1 MELSKND
8 MERLRLLDRLL
19 ECDNETVNDLLDQA
33 LTVARM
39 IKPDAETNSHVGTLE
54 KLFKQNNYLMD
65 RLASIE
71 NSLVDTHGP
80 FPTMASPTDSY
91 DISTVTIADINLDW
105 CTDVVDT
112 SNIVI
117 DLNTISSDTDK

>member
-19 ECDNETVNDLLDQA
+19 ECDNETINDLLDQA

-39 IKPDAETNSHVGTLE
+39 IKPDAETANDVGTLE
-54 KLFKQNNYLMD
+54 KLLKQNNYLMD

-71 NSLVDTHGP
+71 NKLVDTHGP
-80 FPTMASPTDSY
+80 FPSMASPTDSY
-91 DISTVTIADINLDW
+91 DISTVTIAGIDLAWDNDI
-105 CTDVVDT
+105 VDT

-117 DLNTISSDTDK
+117 DLNTMSSGTDK